1 MNCCLLDISS
11 YVSKRHFKVNMSK
24 SNNNNNNKTNKLL
37 TARPSLNLLLHH
49 SSPTQST
56 AIPYF
61 QLLGPKILGV
71 ILEFSFTPHIQFISN
86 PAHTGFETHP
96 KSDLFSPFPVTTL
109 VPASITSHL
118 DYYNNFQYGLFAYIF
133 LPSSQSLLHTE
144 KIF

>member
-1 MNCCLLDISS
+1 
-11 YVSKRHFKVNMSK
+11 MSK
-24 SNNNNNNKTNKLL
+24 SNNNNQTNKFLI
-37 TARPSLNLLLHH
+37 ARPCLNLLLHH

-61 QLLGPKILGV
+61 QLPGPKSLGV
-71 ILEFSFTPHIQFISN
+71 ILKFSFTPHIQFISN

-118 DYYNNFQYGLFAYIF
+118 DYCNNFQYGLFAYIF
-133 LPSSQSLLHTE
+133 VPCLQSLFHTE